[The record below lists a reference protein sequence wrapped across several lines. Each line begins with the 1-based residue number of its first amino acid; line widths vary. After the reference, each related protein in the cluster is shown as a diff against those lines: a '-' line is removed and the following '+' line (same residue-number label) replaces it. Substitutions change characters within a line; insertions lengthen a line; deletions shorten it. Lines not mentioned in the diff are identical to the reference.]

1 MQRSWRRAMIRLDGV
16 GVRYPGGT
24 ALHPTSVELMK
35 GECTV
40 LLGHSGAGKS
50 TLLRC
55 INMLTEPSSGT
66 VSIAGIGPLHD
77 RQTIEKHRRSTA
89 MIFQQH
95 QLIGRHTALQNVM
108 VGRLG
113 YHGTLRSLFPLSKEE
128 QHLGLESLERVGLLH
143 KAMERV
149 DKLSGGEQQRVGVA
163 RMLVQ
168 KPRIILADEPVASL
182 DPAIARR
189 IMGLLREICKEEQ
202 LTAVVSLHQVEI
214 AQNVADRIIGL
225 KAGRIIFDGRPGE
238 LTESVV
244 RAIYNVTGTKGQAM
258 EDSTDR
264 QDAYLSE
271 AMGFIQ

>member
-1 MQRSWRRAMIRLDGV
+1 MIRLDGV
-16 GVRYPGGT
+16 GVRYATGT
-24 ALHPTSVELMK
+24 ALHPTSVELME

-40 LLGHSGAGKS
+40 LLGPSGAGKS

-55 INMLTEPSSGT
+55 INLLTEPSSGI
-66 VSIAGIGPLHD
+66 VSIAGIGPLKD
-77 RQTIEKHRRSTA
+77 RPSIEKHRRNTA

-95 QLIGRHTALQNVM
+95 QLIGRHTALQNVL

-113 YHGTLRSLFPLSKEE
+113 YHGTMRSLFPLSKPE
-128 QHLGLESLERVGLLH
+128 QLLGLESLERVGLLH

-149 DKLSGGEQQRVGVA
+149 DRLSGGEQQRVGVA

-168 KPRIILADEPVASL
+168 KPAIILADEPVASL
-182 DPAIARR
+182 DPATARR
-189 IMGLLREICKEEQ
+189 IMSLIREICKEER

-214 AQNVADRIIGL
+214 ALNVADRIIGL
-225 KAGRIIFDGRPGE
+225 KAGRIVFDGRPAE

-244 RAIYNVTGTKGQAM
+244 HAIYNVPGAAGQAV
-258 EDSTDR
+258 DGATDIR
-264 QDAYLSE
+264 DVCLSE